1 MLYIEEKSNRILL
14 IIRGVGELKNL
25 ELSRIFEQITRILKI
40 KGENPFKIRAYEKVA
55 LVLENLPIEIET
67 IYRQGGLNDIPG
79 VGAGIAKKIEE
90 FLTTGKLEY
99 YEKLKETLPSGVI
112 ELLDISEVG
121 PKTAM
126 LLYEELGVDNIEKL
140 EKAVK
145 GHQIKDLPGMGEKSE
160 DNILRGIEL
169 YKRRKERVL
178 LGTALPLAEEI
189 VESLRQL
196 KETSKISFAGSLRR
210 KKETIGD
217 IDILVT
223 SHKPEKIMKTF
234 VSLPQVREIL
244 AEGPTKSSVITKDD
258 IHIDVRVVEPISFG
272 AALQYFTGSK
282 AHNIKLRELAVKRG
296 LKINEYGVF
305 NSETGQRI
313 TGEKEEEI
321 YKILDLA
328 FIPPELRE
336 DRGEIKAAQ
345 ENKLPQLI
353 ECSQIKGDLHLHTK
367 WSDGAHTIRQ
377 MAEAAKKRGYK
388 YIAIT
393 DHSQSLKFAGGLTE
407 ERLKGQIEEIRKLN
421 QELDDFTVLTG
432 IEVDIKSD
440 GSLDFSDEILSKL
453 DVVVAAIH
461 SGFKQESKIITER
474 LVGAMQNRFVSI
486 IAHPTGRLIGYR
498 ESYQVD
504 INEIMKVASETGTIL
519 EINAYPERLD
529 LNDVHCRMAK
539 DRGVQLAIETDAHS
553 IDGLEFMNLGVDV
566 ARRGWLE
573 ERDVIN
579 TLSLDKL
586 LKRLKSKL

>member
-1 MLYIEEKSNRILL
+1 M
-14 IIRGVGELKNL
+14 KNL
-25 ELSRIFEQITRILKI
+25 ELSRIFEQIAKILKI
-40 KGENPFKIRAYEKVA
+40 KGENPFKIRAYEKITS
-55 LVLENLPIEIET
+55 VLENLPIDIET
-67 IYRQGGLNDIPG
+67 IYHQGGLSNIPG
-79 VGAGIAKKIEE
+79 VGTGITKKIEE

-99 YEKLKETLPSGVI
+99 YEKMKETIPSGVI

-121 PKTAM
+121 PKTAR
-126 LLYEELGVDNIEKL
+126 LLYEELGVDNIGKL

-145 GHQIKDLPGMGEKSE
+145 GHRIKGLPGMGEKSE

-169 YKRRKERVL
+169 FKRRKERVL

-189 VESLRQL
+189 VGGLRQL

-223 SHKPEKIMKTF
+223 SQKPEKIIKTF
-234 VSLPQVREIL
+234 TSLPQVREIL
-244 AEGPTKSSVITKDD
+244 AEGPTKSSVTTKDD
-258 IHIDVRVVEPISFG
+258 IHVDVRVVEPISFG

-282 AHNIKLRELAVKRG
+282 AHNIKLRELAVKRS

-305 NSETGQRI
+305 DVKTDRRVA
-313 TGEKEEEI
+313 GEREEEI
-321 YKILDLA
+321 YQILNLP

-336 DRGEIKAAQ
+336 DRGEIEAAQ
-345 ENKLPQLI
+345 ENKLPELI
-353 ECSQIKGDLHLHTK
+353 KFSQIRGDLHLHTK
-367 WSDGAHTIRQ
+367 WSDGANTIKQ

-393 DHSQSLKFAGGLTE
+393 EHSQSLKFAGGLTE
-407 ERLKGQIEEIRKLN
+407 ERLKEQIEEIQKLN
-421 QELDDFTVLTG
+421 QEFDGFTILTG

-440 GSLDFSDEILSKL
+440 GSLDYPDEILSRL
-453 DVVVAAIH
+453 DVVIAAIH

-504 INEIMKVASETGTIL
+504 INKMMNIAAETGTIL

-529 LNDVHCRMAK
+529 LNDVYCRMAK
-539 DRGVQLAIETDAHS
+539 EKGIQLAIETDAHS

-573 ERDVIN
+573 EKDIIN
-579 TLSLDKL
+579 TLPLDKL
-586 LKRLKSKL
+586 VKRLKNK

>member
-1 MLYIEEKSNRILL
+1 M
-14 IIRGVGELKNL
+14 VELKNL
-25 ELSRIFEQITRILKI
+25 ELSRMFEQIARILKI
-40 KGENPFKIRAYEKVA
+40 KGENPFKIRAYEKITS
-55 LVLENLPIEIET
+55 VLENLPIDIET
-67 IYRQGGLNDIPG
+67 IYHQRGLNNIPG
-79 VGAGIAKKIEE
+79 VGEGIAKKIEE
-90 FLTTGKLEY
+90 FLTTGKLQY
-99 YEKLKETLPSGVI
+99 YEKLKETIPDGVV
-112 ELLDISEVG
+112 ELIDILEVG
-121 PKTAM
+121 PKTAK
-126 LLYEELGVDNIEKL
+126 LLYEQLGVDNIEKL
-140 EKAVK
+140 EKAVRE
-145 GHQIKDLPGMGEKSE
+145 HQIKDLPGMGEKSE
-160 DNILRGIEL
+160 TNILRGIEL

-189 VESLRQL
+189 VESLSRL
-196 KETSKISFAGSLRR
+196 DETNEISFAGSLRR

-223 SHKPEKIMKTF
+223 SQKPEKIMKTF
-234 VSLPQVREIL
+234 TSLHQVREIL
-244 AEGPTKSSVITKDD
+244 AEGPTKSSVITKKD
-258 IHIDVRVVEPISFG
+258 IHVDVRVVEPISFG

-305 NSETGQRI
+305 NAKTGQRI
-313 TGEKEEEI
+313 TGEKEEEV
-321 YKILDLA
+321 YRILELP

-336 DRGEIKAAQ
+336 GRGEIKAAQ
-345 ENKLPQLI
+345 ENKLPELI
-353 ECSQIKGDLHLHTK
+353 KYSQIKGDLHLHTK
-367 WSDGAHTIRQ
+367 WSDGAHTIKQ

-393 DHSQSLKFAGGLTE
+393 DHSQSLKFAGGLIE
-407 ERLKGQIEEIRKLN
+407 ERLKEQIELIKKLN
-421 QELDDFTVLTG
+421 QELKDFTILSG

-453 DVVVAAIH
+453 DVVIAAIH

-498 ESYQVD
+498 EAYQVD
-504 INEIMKVASETGTIL
+504 INKIMDVAADTGTIL

-529 LNDVHCRMAK
+529 LNDVYCRMAK

-573 ERDVIN
+573 EKDVIN
-579 TLSLDKL
+579 TLPLDKL
-586 LKRLKSKL
+586 LKRLKNRRSIIR

>member
-1 MLYIEEKSNRILL
+1 M
-14 IIRGVGELKNL
+14 KNL
-25 ELSRIFEQITRILKI
+25 ELSRMFEQIARILKI
-40 KGENPFKIRAYEKVA
+40 KGENPFKIRAYEKIT
-55 LVLENLPIEIET
+55 LVLENLPIDIET
-67 IYRQGGLNDIPG
+67 IYQQGGLNNIPG
-79 VGAGIAKKIEE
+79 VGEGIAKKIEE

-99 YEKLKETLPSGVI
+99 YEKLKETIPDGVVKLI
-112 ELLDISEVG
+112 DILEVG
-121 PKTAM
+121 PKTAK

-140 EKAVK
+140 EKAVRQ
-145 GHQIKDLPGMGEKSE
+145 HQIKDLPGMGEKSE
-160 DNILRGIEL
+160 TNILRGIEL

-189 VESLRQL
+189 VENLRQL
-196 KETSKISFAGSLRR
+196 KETDKINFAGSLRR

-223 SHKPEKIMKTF
+223 SQKPEKIMKTF
-234 VSLPQVREIL
+234 TSLPQVREIL
-244 AEGPTKSSVITKDD
+244 AEGPTKSSVITKKD
-258 IHIDVRVVEPISFG
+258 IHVDVRVVEPISFG

-305 NSETGQRI
+305 DSETGQRI
-313 TGEKEEEI
+313 TGEKEEEV
-321 YKILDLA
+321 YKILNLP
-328 FIPPELRE
+328 FVPPELRE
-336 DRGEIKAAQ
+336 DRGEIEAAQ
-345 ENKLPQLI
+345 ENKLPELI
-353 ECSQIKGDLHLHTK
+353 EYSQIEGDLHMHTK
-367 WSDGAHTIRQ
+367 WSDGAHTIKQ

-393 DHSQSLKFAGGLTE
+393 DHSQSLKFAGGLIE
-407 ERLKGQIEEIRKLN
+407 ERLKEQIELIKKLN
-421 QELDDFTVLTG
+421 QELKDFTILSG

-453 DVVVAAIH
+453 DVVIAAIH
-461 SGFKQESKIITER
+461 SGFKQESKIITGR
-474 LVGAMQNRFVSI
+474 IIKAMQNKLVNI

-498 ESYQVD
+498 EAYQVD
-504 INEIMKVASETGTIL
+504 INKIMDVAADTGTIL

-529 LNDVHCRMAK
+529 LNDVYCRMAK

-573 ERDVIN
+573 EKDVIN
-579 TLSLDKL
+579 TLPLDKL
-586 LKRLKSKL
+586 LKRLKNRRSIIR

>member
-1 MLYIEEKSNRILL
+1 M
-14 IIRGVGELKNL
+14 GVDELKNL
-25 ELSRIFEQITRILKI
+25 EISRMFDQITKMLKI
-40 KGENPFKIRAYEKVA
+40 KGENPFKIRAYEKIA
-55 LVLENLPIEIET
+55 LVLENLPIDVEI
-67 IYRQGGLNDIPG
+67 IYQQGGLNNIPG
-79 VGAGIAKKIEE
+79 VGEGIAKKIEE

-99 YEKLKETLPSGVI
+99 YEKLKETIPSGVM

-121 PKTAM
+121 PKTAK
-126 LLYEELGVDNIEKL
+126 LLYEELGVDNMEKL

-145 GHQIKDLPGMGEKSE
+145 QHRIKDLPGMGEKSE
-160 DNILRGIEL
+160 INILRGIEL

-189 VESLRQL
+189 VGSLHQL
-196 KETSKISFAGSLRR
+196 KETEKINFAGSLRR

-223 SHKPEKIMKTF
+223 SQKPEKIMKTF
-234 VSLPQVREIL
+234 TSLPQVREIL

-258 IHIDVRVVEPISFG
+258 IHVDVRVVEPISFG

-305 NSETGQRI
+305 DSETGQRI
-313 TGEKEEEI
+313 AGEEEEEV
-321 YKILDLA
+321 YRILDLP

-336 DRGEIKAAQ
+336 DRGEIEAAQ
-345 ENKLPQLI
+345 QNKLPRLV
-353 ECSQIKGDLHLHTK
+353 EYPQIKGDLHLHSK
-367 WSDGAHTIRQ
+367 WSDGVHTIKQ
-377 MAEAAKKRGYK
+377 MAEAAKKKGYK

-393 DHSQSLKFAGGLTE
+393 DHSQSLKFAGGLIE
-407 ERLKGQIEEIRKLN
+407 EKLKEQIEEIRKLN

-453 DVVVAAIH
+453 NVVIAAIH

-474 LVGAMQNRFVSI
+474 LISAMQNRFVSI

-504 INEIMKVASETGTIL
+504 IDKIMDIAAKTGTIL

-529 LNDVHCRMAK
+529 LNDIYCRMAK

-573 ERDVIN
+573 EKDIVN
-579 TLSLDKL
+579 TLPLDKL
-586 LKRLKSKL
+586 LKRLKNK

>member
-1 MLYIEEKSNRILL
+1 
-14 IIRGVGELKNL
+14 VVELKNL
-25 ELSRIFEQITRILKI
+25 ELSRMFEQIARILKI
-40 KGENPFKIRAYEKVA
+40 KGENPFKIRAYEKIT
-55 LVLENLPIEIET
+55 LVLENLPIDIET
-67 IYRQGGLNDIPG
+67 IYQQGRLNNIPG
-79 VGAGIAKKIEE
+79 VGEGIAKKIEE

-99 YEKLKETLPSGVI
+99 YEKLKETIPDGVV
-112 ELLDISEVG
+112 ELIDILEVG
-121 PKTAM
+121 PKTAK

-140 EKAVK
+140 EKAVRQ
-145 GHQIKDLPGMGEKSE
+145 HQIKDLPGMGEKSE
-160 DNILRGIEL
+160 TNILRGIEL

-189 VESLRQL
+189 VENLRQL
-196 KETSKISFAGSLRR
+196 KETDKINFAGSLRR

-223 SHKPEKIMKTF
+223 SQKPEKIMKTF
-234 VSLPQVREIL
+234 ISLPQVREIL
-244 AEGPTKSSVITKDD
+244 AEGPTKSSVITKKD
-258 IHIDVRVVEPISFG
+258 IHVDVRVVEPISFG

-282 AHNIKLRELAVKRG
+282 VHNIKLRELAVKRG

-305 NSETGQRI
+305 DSETGQRI
-313 TGEKEEEI
+313 TGEKEEEV

-336 DRGEIKAAQ
+336 DRGEIEAAQ
-345 ENKLPQLI
+345 ENKLPELI
-353 ECSQIKGDLHLHTK
+353 EYSQIEGDLHMHTK
-367 WSDGAHTIRQ
+367 WSDGAHSIMQ

-407 ERLKGQIEEIRKLN
+407 ERLREQIEKIRKLN
-421 QELDDFTVLTG
+421 QELDDFTILSG

-453 DVVVAAIH
+453 DVVIAAIH
-461 SGFKQESKIITER
+461 SGFKQESKVITER
-474 LVGAMQNRFVSI
+474 IVKAMQNKLVSI

-504 INEIMKVASETGTIL
+504 INKMMDIATETRTIL
-519 EINAYPERLD
+519 EINACPERLD
-529 LNDVHCRMAK
+529 LNDVYCRMAK
-539 DRGVQLAIETDAHS
+539 EKGVQLAIETDAHS
-553 IDGLEFMNLGVDV
+553 INGLEFMNLGVDV

-573 ERDVIN
+573 EKDIIN

-586 LKRLKSKL
+586 LKRLKNK

>member
-1 MLYIEEKSNRILL
+1 M
-14 IIRGVGELKNL
+14 GELKNL
-25 ELSRIFEQITRILKI
+25 ELSRIFEQIARILKI
-40 KGENPFKIRAYEKVA
+40 KGENPFKIRAYEKIA
-55 LVLENLPIEIET
+55 LVLENLPIDIET

-79 VGAGIAKKIEE
+79 VGEGIAKKIEE

-99 YEKLKETLPSGVI
+99 YEKLKETIPSGVI

-121 PKTAM
+121 PKTAK

-145 GHQIKDLPGMGEKSE
+145 GHQIKNLPGMGEKSE
-160 DNILRGIEL
+160 TNILRGIEL

-223 SHKPEKIMKTF
+223 SQKPEKIMKTF
-234 VSLPQVREIL
+234 ISLPQVREIL

-282 AHNIKLRELAVKRG
+282 AHNVKLRELAIKRS

-305 NSETGQRI
+305 DVKTDRRVA
-313 TGEKEEEI
+313 GESEEEI

-336 DRGEIKAAQ
+336 DRGEIEAAQ
-345 ENKLPQLI
+345 EGRLPWLV
-353 ECSQIKGDLHLHTK
+353 EYPQIKGDLHLHSK

-440 GSLDFSDEILSKL
+440 GSLDFSDEILRKL
-453 DVVVAAIH
+453 DVVIAAIH

-504 INEIMKVASETGTIL
+504 IDKIMDMAAKTGTIL

-529 LNDVHCRMAK
+529 LNDIYCRMAK

-573 ERDVIN
+573 EKDIIN
-579 TLSLDKL
+579 TLPLDKL

>member
-1 MLYIEEKSNRILL
+1 VR
-14 IIRGVGELKNL
+14 ELKNL

-55 LVLENLPIEIET
+55 LVLENLPIDIET
-67 IYRQGGLNDIPG
+67 IYRQGGLNNIPG
-79 VGAGIAKKIEE
+79 VGEGIAKKIEE

-99 YEKLKETLPSGVI
+99 YEKLKETIPSGVI
-112 ELLDISEVG
+112 ELLNISEVG
-121 PKTAM
+121 PKTAK

-140 EKAVK
+140 EKAVRQ
-145 GHQIKDLPGMGEKSE
+145 HRIKDLPGMGEKSE

-178 LGTALPLAEEI
+178 LGTALPLAEKI
-189 VESLRQL
+189 VESLSRL
-196 KETSKISFAGSLRR
+196 DETDKISFAGSLRR

-223 SHKPEKIMKTF
+223 SQKSEKIMKTF
-234 VSLPQVREIL
+234 TSLPQVREVL

-258 IHIDVRVVEPISFG
+258 IHVDVRVVEPISFG

-305 NSETGQRI
+305 DVKTDRRIAGESEQ
-313 TGEKEEEI
+313 EI
-321 YKILDLA
+321 YRILDLS
-328 FIPPELRE
+328 FITPELRE
-336 DRGEIKAAQ
+336 DRGEIEAAQ
-345 ENKLPQLI
+345 ENRLPQLI
-353 ECSQIKGDLHLHTK
+353 EYSQIRGDLHLHTK

-377 MAEAAKKRGYK
+377 MAEAAKKKGYK

-407 ERLKGQIEEIRKLN
+407 ERLREQIEEIQKLN
-421 QELDDFTVLTG
+421 QELGNFTVFTG

-453 DVVVAAIH
+453 DVVIAAIH
-461 SGFKQESKIITER
+461 SGFKQESKIITKRIIE
-474 LVGAMQNRFVSI
+474 AMQNRFVNI
-486 IAHPTGRLIGYR
+486 IAHPTGRLIGFR

-504 INEIMKVASETGTIL
+504 INEMIKVAAETGTIL
-519 EINAYPERLD
+519 EINAHPERLD
-529 LNDVHCRMAK
+529 LNDVYCRMAK
-539 DRGVQLAIETDAHS
+539 EKGVQLAIETDAHS

-573 ERDVIN
+573 EKDIVN
-579 TLSLDKL
+579 TLPLNEL
-586 LKRLKSKL
+586 LKRLKRKRPIIRQCP

>member
-1 MLYIEEKSNRILL
+1 MGILL
-14 IIRGVGELKNL
+14 ILRGVGELKNL
-25 ELSRIFEQITRILKI
+25 ELSRIFEQIARILKI
-40 KGENPFKIRAYEKVA
+40 KGENTFKIRAYEKIA

-79 VGAGIAKKIEE
+79 VGEGIAKKIEE

-99 YEKLKETLPSGVI
+99 YEKLKKTIPSGVI

-121 PKTAM
+121 PKTAK
-126 LLYEELGVDNIEKL
+126 LLYEELGVDNIDKL

-169 YKRRKERVL
+169 CKRRKERVL
-178 LGTALPLAEEI
+178 LGTALPLAEEVI
-189 VESLRQL
+189 RSLRQL

-210 KKETIGD
+210 KKEAIGD

-223 SHKPEKIMKTF
+223 SQKPGKIMKTF
-234 VSLPQVREIL
+234 ISLPQVREIL

-258 IHIDVRVVEPISFG
+258 IHIDARVVEPISFG

-328 FIPPELRE
+328 FIPPEQRE

-345 ENKLPQLI
+345 ENRLPKLI
-353 ECSQIKGDLHLHTK
+353 EYSQIRGDLHLHTK
-367 WSDGAHTIRQ
+367 WSDGTHTIRQ

-393 DHSQSLKFAGGLTE
+393 EHSQSLKFAGGLTE
-407 ERLKGQIEEIRKLN
+407 EKLKEQIEEIQKLN
-421 QELDDFTVLTG
+421 QEFDGFTILTG

-440 GSLDFSDEILSKL
+440 GSLDYPDEILSRL
-453 DVVVAAIH
+453 DVVIAAIH

-474 LVGAMQNRFVSI
+474 LVGAMQNSFVSI
-486 IAHPTGRLIGYR
+486 IAHPTGRLIGAR

-504 INEIMKVASETGTIL
+504 VDKMMDIASETGTIL

-529 LNDVHCRMAK
+529 LNDVYCRMAK
-539 DRGVQLAIETDAHS
+539 EKGVQLAIETDAHS

-573 ERDVIN
+573 EKDVIN
-579 TLSLDKL
+579 TLPLDKL

>member
-1 MLYIEEKSNRILL
+1 M
-14 IIRGVGELKNL
+14 GVDELKNL
-25 ELSRIFEQITRILKI
+25 EISRMFDQITRMLKI
-40 KGENPFKIRAYEKVA
+40 KGENPFKIRAYEKIA
-55 LVLENLPIEIET
+55 LVLENLPIDVEI
-67 IYRQGGLNDIPG
+67 IYQQGGLNNIPG
-79 VGAGIAKKIEE
+79 VGEGIAKKIEE

-99 YEKLKETLPSGVI
+99 YEKLKETIPSGVM

-121 PKTAM
+121 PKTAK
-126 LLYEELGVDNIEKL
+126 LLYEELGVDNMEKL

-145 GHQIKDLPGMGEKSE
+145 QHRIKDLPGMGEKSE
-160 DNILRGIEL
+160 TNILRGIEL

-189 VESLRQL
+189 VESLQQL
-196 KETSKISFAGSLRR
+196 KETDKISFAGSLRR

-223 SHKPEKIMKTF
+223 SQKPEKIMKTF
-234 VSLPQVREIL
+234 TSLPQVREIL

-258 IHIDVRVVEPISFG
+258 IHVDVRVVEPISFG

-282 AHNIKLRELAVKRG
+282 AHNIKLRELAIKRG

-305 NSETGQRI
+305 DSETGQKI
-313 TGEKEEEI
+313 AGEEEEEV
-321 YKILDLA
+321 YLILDLP

-336 DRGEIKAAQ
+336 DRGEIEAAQ

-353 ECSQIKGDLHLHTK
+353 EYPQIKGDLHLHSK
-367 WSDGAHTIRQ
+367 WSDGVHTIKQ
-377 MAEAAKKRGYK
+377 MAEAAKKKGYK

-393 DHSQSLKFAGGLTE
+393 DHSQSLKFAGGLIE
-407 ERLKGQIEEIRKLN
+407 ERLQEQIEEIGKLN

-453 DVVVAAIH
+453 NVVIAAIH

-474 LVGAMQNRFVSI
+474 LISAMQNRFVSI

-504 INEIMKVASETGTIL
+504 IDKIMDMAAKTGTIL

-529 LNDVHCRMAK
+529 LNDIYCRMAK

-573 ERDVIN
+573 EKDIVN
-579 TLSLDKL
+579 TLPLDKL
-586 LKRLKSKL
+586 LKRLKNK

>member
-1 MLYIEEKSNRILL
+1 
-14 IIRGVGELKNL
+14 VGELKNL
-25 ELSRIFEQITRILKI
+25 ELSRMFDQIARMLKI
-40 KGENPFKIRAYEKVA
+40 KGENPFKIRAYEKIT
-55 LVLENLPIEIET
+55 LVLENLPIDIET
-67 IYRQGGLNDIPG
+67 IYRQGGLNNIPG

-99 YEKLKETLPSGVI
+99 HEKLKETIPSGVI

-121 PKTAM
+121 PKTAK

-140 EKAVK
+140 EKAVRQ
-145 GHQIKDLPGMGEKSE
+145 HRIKDLPGMGEKSE

-178 LGTALPLAEEI
+178 LGTALPLAKEI
-189 VESLRQL
+189 VENLNHL
-196 KETSKISFAGSLRR
+196 KETNKISFAGSLRR

-223 SHKPEKIMKTF
+223 SRKPEKIMKTF
-234 VSLPQVREIL
+234 TSLPQVKEIL

-258 IHIDVRVVEPISFG
+258 IHVDVRVVEPISFG
-272 AALQYFTGSK
+272 ATLQYFTGSK
-282 AHNIKLRELAVKRG
+282 AHNIKLRELAIKRN

-305 NSETGQRI
+305 DSETGQRI
-313 TGEKEEEI
+313 AGEEEEEV
-321 YKILDLA
+321 YRILDLP

-345 ENKLPQLI
+345 ENRLPQLI
-353 ECSQIKGDLHLHTK
+353 EYSQIKGDLHLHTK
-367 WSDGAHTIRQ
+367 WSDGAHTIKQ

-393 DHSQSLKFAGGLTE
+393 DHSQSLKFAGGLIE
-407 ERLKGQIEEIRKLN
+407 ERLMEQIEEIRKLN

-432 IEVDIKSD
+432 IEVDIKSN
-440 GSLDFSDEILSKL
+440 GSLDFSDEMLSKL
-453 DVVVAAIH
+453 DVVIAAIH

-504 INEIMKVASETGTIL
+504 IDKIMDMAAKTGTIL

-529 LNDVHCRMAK
+529 LNDVYCRMAK
-539 DRGVQLAIETDAHS
+539 DKGVQLAIETDAHS
-553 IDGLEFMNLGVDV
+553 VDGLEFMNLGVDV

-573 ERDVIN
+573 EKDVIN
-579 TLSLDKL
+579 TLPLDKL
-586 LKRLKSKL
+586 LKRLKRKRPIIR

>member
-1 MLYIEEKSNRILL
+1 M
-14 IIRGVGELKNL
+14 KNL
-25 ELSRIFEQITRILKI
+25 ELSRIFEQIAKILKI
-40 KGENPFKIRAYEKVA
+40 KGENPFKIRAYEKITS
-55 LVLENLPIEIET
+55 VLENLPIDIET
-67 IYRQGGLNDIPG
+67 IYHQGGLSNIPG
-79 VGAGIAKKIEE
+79 VGTGITKKIEE

-99 YEKLKETLPSGVI
+99 YEKMKETIPSGVI

-121 PKTAM
+121 PKTAR
-126 LLYEELGVDNIEKL
+126 LLYEELGVDNIGKL

-145 GHQIKDLPGMGEKSE
+145 GHRIKGLPGMGEKSE

-169 YKRRKERVL
+169 FKRRKERVL

-189 VESLRQL
+189 VGSLRQL

-223 SHKPEKIMKTF
+223 SQKPEKIMKTF
-234 VSLPQVREIL
+234 TSLPQVREIL

-258 IHIDVRVVEPISFG
+258 IHVDVRVVEPISFG

-282 AHNIKLRELAVKRG
+282 AHNIKLRELAVKRS

-305 NSETGQRI
+305 DVKTDRRVA
-313 TGEKEEEI
+313 GEREEEI
-321 YKILDLA
+321 YQILNLP

-336 DRGEIKAAQ
+336 DRGEIEAAQ
-345 ENKLPQLI
+345 ENKLPELI
-353 ECSQIKGDLHLHTK
+353 KFSQIRGDLHLHTK
-367 WSDGAHTIRQ
+367 WSDGANTIKQ

-393 DHSQSLKFAGGLTE
+393 EHSQSLKFAGGLTE
-407 ERLKGQIEEIRKLN
+407 ERLKEQIEEIQKLN
-421 QELDDFTVLTG
+421 QEFDGFTILTG

-440 GSLDFSDEILSKL
+440 GSLDYPDEILSRL
-453 DVVVAAIH
+453 DVVIAAIH

-504 INEIMKVASETGTIL
+504 INKMMNIAAETGTIL

-529 LNDVHCRMAK
+529 LNDVYCRMAK
-539 DRGVQLAIETDAHS
+539 EKGIQLAIETDAHS

-573 ERDVIN
+573 EKDIIN
-579 TLSLDKL
+579 TLPLDKL
-586 LKRLKSKL
+586 VKRLKNK

>member
-1 MLYIEEKSNRILL
+1 M
-14 IIRGVGELKNL
+14 
-25 ELSRIFEQITRILKI
+25 FEQIARILKI
-40 KGENPFKIRAYEKVA
+40 KGENPFKIRAYEKIA
-55 LVLENLPIEIET
+55 LVLENLPIDIET
-67 IYRQGGLNDIPG
+67 IYRQRGLNNIPG
-79 VGAGIAKKIEE
+79 VGEGIAKKIEE

-99 YEKLKETLPSGVI
+99 YEKLKENIPSGVI

-121 PKTAM
+121 PKTAK

-140 EKAVK
+140 EKAVRQ
-145 GHQIKDLPGMGEKSE
+145 HRIKDLPGMGEKSE

-189 VESLRQL
+189 VENLSHL
-196 KETSKISFAGSLRR
+196 KETNKISFAGSLRR

-223 SHKPEKIMKTF
+223 SQKPEKIMKTF
-234 VSLPQVREIL
+234 TSLPQVREIL

-258 IHIDVRVVEPISFG
+258 IHVDVRVVEPISFG

-305 NSETGQRI
+305 DQKTEHRI
-313 TGEKEEEI
+313 TGEEEEEV
-321 YKILDLA
+321 YRILDLP

-336 DRGEIKAAQ
+336 DRGEIEAAQ
-345 ENKLPQLI
+345 GNKLPEVI
-353 ECSQIKGDLHLHTK
+353 EYSQIKGDLHLHTK

-407 ERLKGQIEEIRKLN
+407 ERLREQIEEIQKLN
-421 QELDDFTVLTG
+421 QELDDFTVFTG

-453 DVVVAAIH
+453 DVVIAAIH

-474 LVGAMQNRFVSI
+474 IIKAMQNKFVHI
-486 IAHPTGRLIGYR
+486 IAHPTGRLIGFR

-504 INEIMKVASETGTIL
+504 INEMIKVAAETGTIL
-519 EINAYPERLD
+519 EINAHPERLD
-529 LNDVHCRMAK
+529 LNDVYCRMAK
-539 DRGVQLAIETDAHS
+539 EKGVQLAIETDAHS

-573 ERDVIN
+573 EKDVVN
-579 TLSLDKL
+579 TLPLDKL
-586 LKRLKSKL
+586 LKRLKNR

>member
-1 MLYIEEKSNRILL
+1 MRQ
-14 IIRGVGELKNL
+14 LKNL
-25 ELSRIFEQITRILKI
+25 ELSRIFEQIARILKI
-40 KGENPFKIRAYEKVA
+40 KGENPFKIRAYEKIA
-55 LVLENLPIEIET
+55 LVLENLPIDIET
-67 IYRQGGLNDIPG
+67 IYQQGRLNNIPG
-79 VGAGIAKKIEE
+79 VGEGIAKKIEE

-99 YEKLKETLPSGVI
+99 YEKLKETIPSGVI

-121 PKTAM
+121 PKTAK

-140 EKAVK
+140 EKAVRQ
-145 GHQIKDLPGMGEKSE
+145 HRIKDLPGMGEKSE
-160 DNILRGIEL
+160 DNILRGIKL

-189 VESLRQL
+189 VESLSRL
-196 KETSKISFAGSLRR
+196 DETDKIIFAGSLRR

-223 SHKPEKIMKTF
+223 SRKPEKIMKTF
-234 VSLPQVREIL
+234 TSLPQVREIL
-244 AEGPTKSSVITKDD
+244 AEGPTKSSVITKGD
-258 IHIDVRVVEPISFG
+258 IHVDVRVVEPISFG

-305 NSETGQRI
+305 DVKTDRRMAGESEQ
-313 TGEKEEEI
+313 EI
-321 YKILDLA
+321 YQILDLS

-336 DRGEIKAAQ
+336 DRGEIEAAQ
-345 ENKLPQLI
+345 ENRLPQLI
-353 ECSQIKGDLHLHTK
+353 EYSRIRGDLHLHTK

-377 MAEAAKKRGYK
+377 MAEAAKKKGYK

-393 DHSQSLKFAGGLTE
+393 DHSQSLKMTGGLTE
-407 ERLKGQIEEIRKLN
+407 ERLREQIELIHKIN
-421 QELDDFTVLTG
+421 QELKDFTILSG
-432 IEVDIKSD
+432 SEVDIKSD
-440 GSLDFSDEILSKL
+440 GSLDYPDEILSRL
-453 DVVVAAIH
+453 DIVIAAIH
-461 SGFKQESKIITER
+461 SGFKQESKIITNR
-474 LVGAMQNRFVSI
+474 IVRAMQNKWVNI

-498 ESYQVD
+498 EAYQVD
-504 INEIMKVASETGTIL
+504 INKIMDVAAETRTIL

-529 LNDVHCRMAK
+529 LNDVYCRMAK

-573 ERDVIN
+573 EKDIVN
-579 TLSLDKL
+579 TLPLDKL
-586 LKRLKSKL
+586 LKRLKRKL

>member
-1 MLYIEEKSNRILL
+1 M
-14 IIRGVGELKNL
+14 KNL
-25 ELSRIFEQITRILKI
+25 ELSRIFEQIAKILKI
-40 KGENPFKIRAYEKVA
+40 KGENPFKIRAYEKITS
-55 LVLENLPIEIET
+55 VLENLPIDIET
-67 IYRQGGLNDIPG
+67 IYHQGGLSNIPG
-79 VGAGIAKKIEE
+79 VGTGITKKIEE

-99 YEKLKETLPSGVI
+99 YEKMKETIPSGVI

-121 PKTAM
+121 PKTAR
-126 LLYEELGVDNIEKL
+126 LLYEELGVDNIGKL

-145 GHQIKDLPGMGEKSE
+145 GHRIKGLPGMGEKSE

-169 YKRRKERVL
+169 FKRRKERVL

-189 VESLRQL
+189 VGGLRQL

-223 SHKPEKIMKTF
+223 SQKPEKIMKTF
-234 VSLPQVREIL
+234 TSLLQVREIL

-258 IHIDVRVVEPISFG
+258 IHVDVRVVEPISFG

-282 AHNIKLRELAVKRG
+282 AHNIKLRELAVKRS

-305 NSETGQRI
+305 DVKTDRRVA
-313 TGEKEEEI
+313 GEREEEI
-321 YKILDLA
+321 YQILNLP

-336 DRGEIKAAQ
+336 DRGEIEAAQ
-345 ENKLPQLI
+345 ENKLPELI
-353 ECSQIKGDLHLHTK
+353 KFSQIRGDLHLHTK
-367 WSDGAHTIRQ
+367 WSDGANTIKQ

-393 DHSQSLKFAGGLTE
+393 EHSQSLKFAGGLTE
-407 ERLKGQIEEIRKLN
+407 ERLKEQIEEIQKLN
-421 QELDDFTVLTG
+421 QEFDGFTILTG

-440 GSLDFSDEILSKL
+440 GSLDYPDEILSRL
-453 DVVVAAIH
+453 DVVIAAIH

-504 INEIMKVASETGTIL
+504 INKMMNIAAETGTIL

-529 LNDVHCRMAK
+529 LNDVYCRMAK
-539 DRGVQLAIETDAHS
+539 EKGIQLAIETDAHS

-573 ERDVIN
+573 EKDIIN
-579 TLSLDKL
+579 TLPLDKL
-586 LKRLKSKL
+586 VKRLKNK